1 MGSYKVI
8 RYVLTY
14 IGADGR
20 RTMVEPMQGRYTFA
34 TKPEAQGS
42 LDTLLAANSIDQI
55 SSIWGA
61 APRFEVRPV
70 ECWPGHFDPKTRWF
84 D

>member
-1 MGSYKVI
+1 MSSDEVI

-14 IGADGR
+14 IGADGM
-20 RTMVEPMQGRYTFA
+20 RTLAEPMQGRYTFA
-34 TKPEAQGS
+34 TELEAQGS

-55 SSIWGA
+55 RSIWGA
-61 APRFEVRPV
+61 RFEVRPV
-70 ECWPGHFDPKTRWF
+70 ECWPGHFDPNTRWF